1 MKWIVNILIL
11 DEKTSVSNVKCID
24 ENCLKVKAPL
34 ITDSNTGEV
43 LCSRCGLVL
52 AEKLEDSGHE
62 QNVFTNDQ
70 YFERARTGSKSTLAI
85 DDMGLAT
92 IIDSKDK
99 DASGNSLSIDMKNTF
114 SRLRIWDNR
123 SKSKS
128 SERSLRS
135 AFIILNTMKTKLVI
149 PDTVIEK
156 AAYLYRKA
164 LSKKMTKGR
173 SISALSLAAL
183 YTACREA
190 NAPRSL
196 QDIASAGN
204 VSVKDLSR
212 HIRILINSL
221 DLRVE
226 SYDSSNFVNRIAS
239 VVGIS
244 EKTRRDALYIL
255 SNAKEKGISA
265 GKNPVAMAA
274 TALYLSC
281 VNNAE
286 KQSQRRISEAS
297 GISVVTIRNRAASL
311 AKVVNPYVLLAKHSV
326 A

>member
-1 MKWIVNILIL
+1 MNILIL
-11 DEKTSVSNVKCID
+11 DEKTSVSNVKCTD
-24 ENCLKVKAPL
+24 ENCLKPKAHL
-34 ITDSNTGEV
+34 ITDRNTGEV

-52 AEKLEDSGHE
+52 AEKLEDTGPE
-62 QNVFTNDQ
+62 QHVFTNEQ
-70 YFERARTGSKSTLAI
+70 YLERTRTGGKSTLAI

-92 IIDSKDK
+92 VIDSKDK
-99 DASGNSLSIDMKNTF
+99 DASGNSLSSDMKSTF

-123 SKSKS
+123 SKSRS
-128 SERSLRS
+128 TERSLRS
-135 AFIILNTMKTKLVI
+135 AFIILNTMKMKLVI

-156 AAYLYRKA
+156 SAYLYRKA
-164 LSKKMTKGR
+164 LAKKMTKGR
-173 SISALSLAAL
+173 SISALALASL

-221 DLRVE
+221 DLKVE
-226 SYDSSNFVNRIAS
+226 SYDSSDFINRIAS
-239 VVGIS
+239 TAGIS
-244 EKTRRDALYIL
+244 ERTRRDALDIL
-255 SNAKEKGISA
+255 SNAKGKGILA

-281 VNNAE
+281 MSNAE
-286 KQSQRRISEAS
+286 KQSQRKISKAS
-297 GISVVTIRNRAASL
+297 GISVVTIRNRAESL
-311 AKVVNPYVLLAKHSV
+311 TKVLNLYNILAKHTAYSN
-326 A
+326 